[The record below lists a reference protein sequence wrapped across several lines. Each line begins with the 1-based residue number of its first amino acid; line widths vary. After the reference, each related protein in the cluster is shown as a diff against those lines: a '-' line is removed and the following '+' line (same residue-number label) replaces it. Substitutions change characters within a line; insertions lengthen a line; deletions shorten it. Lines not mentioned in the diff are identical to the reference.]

1 MGPSLSQPS
10 FVFQSCPP
18 VASKR
23 AVSAVRSVSGESVGV
38 VAVGVAGA
46 VTERAEAPGVEVAVS
61 LVGET
66 DSESLPVLQAA
77 RETRSIRARVPNTR
91 RCRIVVCALRISS
104 LHPFSQSSTCA
115 MYCLR
120 LYHKDV
126 KTGKLL
132 PASRSTTRFITRFP
146 TTRRVFRHVSP
157 SLSACIAAGCLVD

>member
-1 MGPSLSQPS
+1 M
-10 FVFQSCPP
+10 
-18 VASKR
+18 
-23 AVSAVRSVSGESVGV
+23 

-66 DSESLPVLQAA
+66 DSESLPVPQAV
-77 RETRSIRARVPNTR
+77 RKTRSIRARAPNTR
-91 RCRIVVCALRISS
+91 RCRSVGCALRISS

-115 MYCLR
+115 MCCLR

-132 PASRSTTRFITRFP
+132 PASRSTIRFITRFP